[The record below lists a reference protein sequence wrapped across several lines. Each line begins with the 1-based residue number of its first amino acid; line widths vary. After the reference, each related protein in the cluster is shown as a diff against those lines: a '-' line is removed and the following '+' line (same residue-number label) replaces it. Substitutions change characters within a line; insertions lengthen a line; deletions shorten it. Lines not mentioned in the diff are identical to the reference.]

1 MVSKLYA
8 VIDTN
13 VVVSAM
19 FTHNPQSPT
28 KLILDY
34 VLQGKVIPLY
44 SDEILN
50 EYQNVLSR
58 ERFSFNPTNVAAVVN
73 AIERFGINPGRT
85 SAGNIIFP
93 DSKDIVFYEIALS
106 KEGSFLVTDNIK
118 HFPKT
123 AIVVTPTEFLNI
135 LISHF

>member
-1 MVSKLYA
+1 MASKLYA

-19 FTHNPQSPT
+19 FTHNPQSPA

-106 KEGSFLVTDNIK
+106 KEGSFLVTGNIK

>member
-44 SDEILN
+44 SDEIIN
-50 EYQNVLSR
+50 EYQDVLSR
-58 ERFSFNPTNVAAVVN
+58 EQFSFNPDNVAAVIN
-73 AIERFGINPGRT
+73 AIERFGIKLGRT
-85 SAGNIIFP
+85 SAGNIVFP
-93 DSKDIVFYEIALS
+93 DKKDIVFYEIALS
-106 KEGSFLVTDNIK
+106 KEGSFLVTGNIK

-123 AIVVTPTEFLNI
+123 AIVVSPTEFLNI
-135 LISHF
+135 LIS

>member
-44 SDEILN
+44 SDEIIN
-50 EYQNVLSR
+50 EYQDVLSR
-58 ERFSFNPTNVAAVVN
+58 EQFSFNPDNVAAVIN
-73 AIERFGINPGRT
+73 AIERFGIKPGRT
-85 SAGNIIFP
+85 SAGNIVFP
-93 DSKDIVFYEIALS
+93 EKKDIVFYEIALS
-106 KEGSFLVTDNIK
+106 KEGSFLVKGNIK

-123 AIVVTPTEFLNI
+123 AIVVSPTEFLNI
-135 LISHF
+135 LIS

>member
-1 MVSKLYA
+1 MVNKLYA

-50 EYQNVLSR
+50 EYQDVLSR
-58 ERFSFNPTNVAAVVN
+58 EQFFFNPENVVSVIN
-73 AIERFGINPGRT
+73 AIERFGVNPGRI
-85 SAGNIIFP
+85 SAGNIDFP
-93 DSKDIVFYEIALS
+93 DSKDVVFYEITLS
-106 KEGSFLVTDNIK
+106 KEGSFLVTGNIK

-123 AIVVTPTEFLNI
+123 ATVVTPTEFLNI
-135 LISHF
+135 LISQL